1 MNIQEK
7 TDSISRD
14 MVPSQNRDAGAL
26 SPGDV
31 VIHPELGEGVLLRM
45 DGGGYAR
52 AFFRT
57 HGERQV
63 LVSSLARTATWN
75 QQVTAAPQPA
85 TAGAVRRLWL
95 AIEAERLPLMESA
108 ATLTSAKVD
117 LLPHQIVLTY
127 KIANAS
133 PRRFL
138 VADAVGLGK
147 TIETALILREL
158 ASRGELTRAIMVVPA
173 GLVENWRRELNDT
186 FNLDFEVFGSE
197 GDVTDRKSNA
207 FAKHHRLIVSI
218 DTLKRPARV
227 KRLLEAPRWDLIV
240 FDEAHHLT
248 ANESGK
254 KVRKTQ
260 NFKLA
265 EAMREHS
272 RDLLLLSAT
281 PHQGDHF
288 RFWMLIRL
296 LDPRLFENTGDMMD
310 NRHRLNAV
318 VFRRTQADACNA
330 SGEPL
335 FSRRQVHTSAFHLT
349 AGELR
354 FYSTLMD
361 YLRDGYNL
369 SAMQGAKGRSL
380 GFVMTIFQKI
390 ASSSFAAVAATMRR
404 RLLMLTVHEALV
416 CDENLDTDGRDRA
429 LVEARDL
436 LRSMHAIAEGVAGRA
451 EVDRLL
457 ADAKLRLLKRLE
469 NKIIPVAADTEASA
483 TGEEESAAALVAVAL
498 PEERK
503 RIQAL
508 LAELPGG
515 IESKTEELLRGLGG
529 LWQSN
534 PQEKVVIFTTYLGS
548 VDTLRDAIN
557 QRYPGKGVEVL
568 KGGDHGAKIA
578 AEKRFRRHDGPRV
591 LVCTAAGR
599 EGINLQ
605 FARVLFNHD
614 LPWNPMDMEQRIGR
628 IHRYG
633 QRDTAQVYNIVS
645 TDTIEGQ
652 IFMLLEQKLL
662 AIAQTLGKVDEYG
675 QVTEDLRGQVL
686 GQLAERIS
694 YDQLYQDAVRDPT
707 LKRTRQELEVALENA
722 KLARHVVFELFQ
734 DLETFNL
741 EDYRKFDDGG
751 AGMHRLLAFVR
762 DASHALG
769 AEMRQAE
776 EGIFEVTLPG
786 GQAHLFTTNRETAR
800 KNDDLGLLGLEHPLV
815 RHLLAGSRELPASQR
830 AVIGRFA
837 NLADGACFLSVWGV
851 EIHGP
856 DGYFRQ
862 AVIPLAVD
870 ANGQRLPSGD
880 SILAGLCGLQP
891 AGTAAVDRS
900 AQNELAVSVLPE
912 MLRREVQYRG
922 LLREGSSLAMR
933 LIAWV
938 EIGEGGGTASR

>member
-1 MNIQEK
+1 MKEQGK
-7 TDSISRD
+7 TSSA
-14 MVPSQNRDAGAL
+14 SSDAAHVQHHAGGGF
-26 SPGDV
+26 SPGDTI
-31 VIHPELGEGVLLRM
+31 IHAELGEGVLLRIE
-45 DGGGYAR
+45 GGGYAR
-52 AFFRT
+52 AFFRA

-63 LVSSLARTATWN
+63 LVSSLARAATWDE
-75 QQVTAAPQPA
+75 QVAASLQPA
-85 TAGAVRRLWL
+85 TAEAVRRLWL
-95 AIEAERLPLMESA
+95 AIEAERLPLMDSA

-173 GLVENWRRELNDT
+173 GLVDNWRRELNDT
-186 FNLDFEVFGSE
+186 FGLDFEVFGLE

-218 DTLKRPARV
+218 DTLKRPTRV

-248 ANESGK
+248 ASESGN

-265 EAMREHS
+265 EAMREHC

-296 LDPRLFENTGDMMD
+296 LDPRLFENTGDMID

-318 VFRRTQADACNA
+318 VFRRTQADACDAN
-330 SGEPL
+330 GEPL
-335 FSRRQVHTSAFHLT
+335 FARRQVHTSAFHLT
-349 AGELR
+349 EAEQK
-354 FYSTLMD
+354 FYKALMD

-369 SAMQGAKGRSL
+369 AAASGSKGQSL

-390 ASSSFAAVAATMRR
+390 AASSFAAVASTLRR
-404 RLLMLTVHEALV
+404 RLLMLTIHEALV

-429 LVEARDL
+429 FAEAREL
-436 LRSMHAIAEGVAGRA
+436 LRSMHGIADDLMGRA
-451 EVDRLL
+451 SADRLL
-457 ADAKLRLLKRLE
+457 ADAKLQLLKKLGE
-469 NKIIPVAADTEASA
+469 KVIPQQTDTEAA
-483 TGEEESAAALVAVAL
+483 AMREEESAAALVAVAL

-503 RIQAL
+503 RIRTL
-508 LAELPGG
+508 LAELPIGT
-515 IESKTEELLRGLGG
+515 ESKTEELLRGLGE
-529 LWQSN
+529 LWRSN
-534 PQEKVVIFTTYLGS
+534 PMEKVVVFTTYLGS
-548 VDTLRDAIN
+548 VDALRTAIDS
-557 QRYPGKGVEVL
+557 RYPGKGVEVL

-591 LVCTAAGR
+591 LICTAAGR

-614 LPWNPMDMEQRIGR
+614 LPWNPMDVEQRIGR

-645 TDTIEGQ
+645 ADTIEGQ
-652 IFMLLEQKLL
+652 IFLLLEQKLL

-686 GQLAERIS
+686 GHLAERIS
-694 YDQLYQDAVRDPT
+694 YDQLYQNAVRDPT
-707 LKRTRQELEVALENA
+707 LKRTKQELEVALANA
-722 KLARHVVFELFQ
+722 KLARDVVFQLFQ
-734 DLETFNL
+734 DLDTFNI

-751 AGMHRLLAFVR
+751 AGVNRLLAFVR
-762 DASHALG
+762 DSAQALG
-769 AEMRQAE
+769 AEMQQAE
-776 EGIFEVTLPG
+776 DGIYEVTLPDG
-786 GQAHLFTTNRETAR
+786 KSHLFTTNRNTA
-800 KNDDLGLLGLEHPLV
+800 KDNDDLGLLGLEHPLI
-815 RHLLAGSRELPASQR
+815 RQMLGGSRSLPPRER
-830 AVIGRFA
+830 AVMCRSERFA
-837 NLADGACFLSVWGV
+837 GKPSVLSVWRV
-851 EIHGP
+851 EIHGAN
-856 DGYFRQ
+856 GYFRQ
-862 AVIPLAVD
+862 SIIPLAVD
-870 ANGQRLPSGD
+870 AKGHRLPTGD
-880 SILAGLCGLQP
+880 AMLAGLREVQP
-891 AGTAAVDRS
+891 ALDAVLDRPMRDELVAS
-900 AQNELAVSVLPE
+900 ALPE
-912 MLRREVQYRG
+912 MLRREVEHRG
-922 LLREGSSLAMR
+922 LLREDCSLGMY
-933 LIAWV
+933 LIGWA
-938 EIGEGGGTASR
+938 ELC